1 MRNGR
6 VEHPG
11 ACPCMGTASITPAN
25 WRARCASSAVGSS
38 YVGSGMAVLG
48 FKMGESDAP
57 EDEKEDVMLSLR
69 CCGWSW
75 VKSAVGGIGFG
86 ANVEGNWVDRSSS
99 EREYKS

>member
-99 EREYKS
+99 EREYES

>member
-1 MRNGR
+1 VRNGR

-99 EREYKS
+99 EREYES